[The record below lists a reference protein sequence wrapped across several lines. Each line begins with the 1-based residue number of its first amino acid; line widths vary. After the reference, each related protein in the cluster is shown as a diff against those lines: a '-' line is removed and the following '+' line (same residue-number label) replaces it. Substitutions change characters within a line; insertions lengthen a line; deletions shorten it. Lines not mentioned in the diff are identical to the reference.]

1 MFIRLFVGRPCFLAH
16 VSSDDVSEPLDD
28 VGNAANGSSMYGADS
43 GEENAAADNS
53 METPATPASAPRE
66 YVVGLYNS
74 YAETFDSH
82 LQGALE
88 YRTPT
93 VVVDNLRRLFPG
105 RT

>member
-1 MFIRLFVGRPCFLAH
+1 M
-16 VSSDDVSEPLDD
+16 
-28 VGNAANGSSMYGADS
+28 DS
-43 GEENAAADNS
+43 AAAMPHNQNKGAAGVSWIGSASDV
-53 METPATPASAPRE
+53 ETNYAGDKSQTATLLAAPRE

-93 VVVDNLRRLFPG
+93 VIVETLGALFPG
-105 RT
+105 KRWEVCFTRLVLCSLWA

>member
-1 MFIRLFVGRPCFLAH
+1 MQSEKCWSPVVGVVFIRFSWSPMLPPTAFA
-16 VSSDDVSEPLDD
+16 EPHDG
-28 VGNAANGSSMYGADS
+28 VYVAGS
-43 GEENAAADNS
+43 GEGSAAVDSA

-93 VVVDNLRRLFPG
+93 VIVENLRRLFPG
-105 RT
+105 RR